1 MSPCTP
7 RIERLSWLW
16 VAAVLASACTPAEAR
31 RAQHA
36 TVIRPSAIEAH
47 MRYLASDLMEGRE
60 AGTRGYDLAAGYV
73 ASAFQ
78 QLGLRPAGAPNS
90 YLQPVPLQTQ
100 RLVRDGVRMV
110 VRPTGGRATRLV
122 LGRDFVVSSSATRAS
137 SVVNAPA
144 VFVGYGIEAPALKHN
159 DYEGLD
165 VSGKVV
171 VMLSGYPLS
180 FPSEE
185 GAHYSSEKGRS
196 AAAQGAIGTLTI
208 YTERDEKVFPFD
220 LVAERIDSIGMSWI
234 APDGKP
240 FVKSPAVQVDGL
252 MSPAAAERLFT
263 GAPRSYQAVRS
274 EAADGAPKGFPLQVS
289 VEIAQASKHDRRS
302 SANVAAVLEGSDPAL
317 RDEYVVLVAHLD
329 HDGIG
334 PPVKEDRIYNGALDN
349 AAGVAALLE
358 AARALAGDQPVPRRS
373 VLFLAVTAEEKGML
387 GSEYFARHPTIP
399 RDAMVAAISL
409 DMPVLLYDFTD
420 VIAFGAQHSSLKAV
434 LETALKQV
442 SLTLTPDPMPE
453 QAIFVRSDHYRFVE
467 QGVPSILLATGW
479 NSTKGAGEGGK
490 VFLNFFATNYHRP
503 SDDMN
508 QPIDFT
514 AGARFADVNYR
525 ILKAIA
531 NGDSRPSWNPGNF
544 FGTRFG
550 AGR

>member
-1 MSPCTP
+1 
-7 RIERLSWLW
+7 
-16 VAAVLASACTPAEAR
+16 
-31 RAQHA
+31 
-36 TVIRPSAIEAH
+36 
-47 MRYLASDLMEGRE
+47 
-60 AGTRGYDLAAGYV
+60 
-73 ASAFQ
+73 
-78 QLGLRPAGAPNS
+78 
-90 YLQPVPLQTQ
+90 
-100 RLVRDGVRMV
+100 
-110 VRPTGGRATRLV
+110 
-122 LGRDFVVSSSATRAS
+122 
-137 SVVNAPA
+137 
-144 VFVGYGIEAPALKHN
+144 
-159 DYEGLD
+159 
-165 VSGKVV
+165 
-171 VMLSGYPLS
+171 
-180 FPSEE
+180 
-185 GAHYSSEKGRS
+185 
-196 AAAQGAIGTLTI
+196 
-208 YTERDEKVFPFD
+208 
-220 LVAERIDSIGMSWI
+220 
-234 APDGKP
+234 
-240 FVKSPAVQVDGL
+240 
-252 MSPAAAERLFT
+252 
-263 GAPRSYQAVRS
+263 
-274 EAADGAPKGFPLQVS
+274 
-289 VEIAQASKHDRRS
+289 
-302 SANVAAVLEGSDPAL
+302 
-317 RDEYVVLVAHLD
+317 
-329 HDGIG
+329 
-334 PPVKEDRIYNGALDN
+334 
-349 AAGVAALLE
+349 
-358 AARALAGDQPVPRRS
+358 
-373 VLFLAVTAEEKGML
+373 ML

>member
-1 MSPCTP
+1 
-7 RIERLSWLW
+7 
-16 VAAVLASACTPAEAR
+16 
-31 RAQHA
+31 
-36 TVIRPSAIEAH
+36 
-47 MRYLASDLMEGRE
+47 MEGRE

-220 LVAERIDSIGMSWI
+220 LVAERIDSIGMSWL

-240 FVKSPAVQVDGL
+240 FVKSPAIQVDGL